1 VSAKPELAAPT
12 PAAPISGTGRPDK
25 YIHPDGK
32 QVPGTTTIGGRFAD
46 KSALIA
52 WSHKQGLAAGILYH
66 AENPRSHITLQDVEA
81 GKELCASIARRTL
94 TEARDQAADA
104 GHVVHQWI
112 QDDVHG
118 RPLTEHQF
126 VSDEIIEKARA
137 AFAAFKEWA
146 ARVGLRI
153 IATEIPLV
161 HSALRYGGT
170 LDAIGMVDGELSLLD
185 WKSGN
190 RCYPEHL
197 IQQAAYR
204 ELLRDAREQ
213 LGDRALPVPESATLV
228 RLDKETGKPHA
239 RSFGADSLDIGWH
252 FFERALQM
260 YRLDQSLTK
269 LVAEP
274 KEPKAKKSG
283 KAA

>member
-1 VSAKPELAAPT
+1 VSATTAGGALEVGAPSSSG
-12 PAAPISGTGRPDK
+12 PALLPIALPPVEGAQIMGPGRPDK
-25 YIHPDGK
+25 YMHPDGK
-32 QVPGTTTIGGRFAD
+32 QVPGTTTIAGRFSD
-46 KSALIA
+46 KSGLLKWAHA
-52 WSHKQGLAAGILYH
+52 QGW
-66 AENPRSHITLQDVEA
+66 EHIPLED
-81 GKELCASIARRTL
+81 
-94 TEARDQAADA
+94 ARDKAADA

-126 VSDEIIEKARA
+126 VSDEILEKARA

-146 ARVGLRI
+146 KRVSLRI
-153 IATEIPLV
+153 VATEIPLV
-161 HSALRYGGT
+161 HSVLRYGGT
-170 LDAIGMVDGELSLLD
+170 LDAIGIVEGRLDLLD

-190 RCYPEHL
+190 RTYPEHL

-213 LGDRALPVPESATLV
+213 LGDRALPVPDGATLV

-239 RSFGADSLDIGWH
+239 RTFDSDSLDIGWD
-252 FFERALQM
+252 FFEGGLRM
-260 YRLDQSLTK
+260 YRLDQAIQK

-274 KEPKAKKSG
+274 KQRAKKG